1 MMKPTDPM
9 QTMPSTMQAGPI
21 ILPTHLFGFTFARSS
36 GPGGQNVN
44 KLNTKVQLEVRL
56 DDLAMYMN
64 VAAVQ
69 RLRTIAGSAV
79 TTDGRLLIT
88 SEYSRS
94 QVDNRRD
101 CVEKLRALI
110 VRALVKP
117 RKRRPT
123 KPTKASQERRITQK
137 KQRGEI
143 KRRRRDP
150 GI

>member
-1 MMKPTDPM
+1 M
-9 QTMPSTMQAGPI
+9 QTMPATMQAGPI
-21 ILPTHLFGFTFARSS
+21 VLPTHLFNFTFARSS

-44 KLNTKVQLEVRL
+44 KLNTKVQLDVKL

-69 RLRTIAGSAV
+69 RLRNMAGSAV
-79 TTDGRLLIT
+79 TNDGRLLIS

-101 CVEKLRALI
+101 CVEKLRSLI
-110 VRALVKP
+110 ERALVKP

-123 KPTKASQERRITQK
+123 KPTRASQERRIKHK

-143 KRRRRDP
+143 KRQRRDLEP
-150 GI
+150 